1 MFVLG
6 TRNFLIKREII
17 NGEEG
22 KPWVV
27 TRHEFQ
33 KIRHDKESKY
43 ALKIQNAYRG
53 DEFVGRVTNIK
64 F

>member
-1 MFVLG
+1 
-6 TRNFLIKREII
+6 LIKREII